1 MTPKPILRAHR
12 LHGAWPN
19 RSISTPWVITSLK
32 QESDRHH
39 QERHSQDLRPGK
51 LCNGRLGV
59 TRQKYNPHPG
69 TYAVWWTCQVFF
81 YRHFIIMTV
90 IYKEGIMY
98 SFKTPGNWGSEC
110 WSTSLKAEELAV
122 VTLAFVHSKYYLSFA
137 GAEILFVLHQ
147 FKQITRHL
155 SKVPKDRRHCW
166 RTLEPQCHRKK
177 QTSQRS
183 RILR

>member
-1 MTPKPILRAHR
+1 MTDNTQSSILRIWGQA
-12 LHGAWPN
+12 
-19 RSISTPWVITSLK
+19 RSAMAGWGI
-32 QESDRHH
+32 
-39 QERHSQDLRPGK
+39 
-51 LCNGRLGV
+51 
-59 TRQKYNPHPG
+59 TRQKYDPHLSI
-69 TYAVWWTCQVFF
+69 YAIWWTCRVFF
-81 YRHFIIMTV
+81 YRHLIIMTV

-98 SFKTPGNWGSEC
+98 SFKTPGNRGSEC

-122 VTLAFVHSKYYLSFA
+122 VKLAFVHSKYYLSFA

-166 RTLEPQCHRKK
+166 RTLEPQCHKKK

>member
-1 MTPKPILRAHR
+1 MTDNTQSSILRIWGQA
-12 LHGAWPN
+12 
-19 RSISTPWVITSLK
+19 RSAMAGWGL
-32 QESDRHH
+32 
-39 QERHSQDLRPGK
+39 
-51 LCNGRLGV
+51 
-59 TRQKYNPHPG
+59 TRQKYHPHLSI
-69 TYAVWWTCQVFF
+69 YAIWWTCQVFF
-81 YRHFIIMTV
+81 YRHLIIMTV

-98 SFKTPGNWGSEC
+98 SFKTPGNRGSEC

-166 RTLEPQCHRKK
+166 RTLEPQCHKKK